1 MGTVMDL
8 RKEGFHMKKIFALLL
23 SMAMILAVLPL
34 TSLAQE
40 KYIIGVAFQNVT
52 SDTEIQKDYYTNEL
66 APALGMEFIFS
77 EAIKDTETLVTFIEN
92 CYAKGAVGIINYY
105 TAGRGRGAEA
115 ADQYEMF
122 FITQASK
129 LDDATLDLEYN
140 LGNCGASVDGMARA
154 YTAAMESVLADGEN
168 HSVLMCTTAAVGQVA
183 ASHYYSTQAM
193 LETMQ
198 NKYNLTYSKS
208 IDEIINTDS
217 PGEVDTGNPNIKI
230 FLVPGTD
237 NDKTLATISTPLQS
251 GDYDI
256 FVAVSGYANYT
267 SAIAEVERA
276 KNMDIKVVATASIE
290 KQTLTGFTTLDPLG
304 NPILNAVILN
314 PLNVAN
320 AFCAAAIYN
329 ALNGGAEALKD
340 ADGNAAQL
348 FVNPWPCPDAETY
361 ANIAKLD
368 TEHDTYVIN
377 ADDLQRLM
385 VTSNPDANHDS
396 YAEYLMELADID
408 AIIARKIK

>member
-1 MGTVMDL
+1 
-8 RKEGFHMKKIFALLL
+8 
-23 SMAMILAVLPL
+23 
-34 TSLAQE
+34 
-40 KYIIGVAFQNVT
+40 
-52 SDTEIQKDYYTNEL
+52 
-66 APALGMEFIFS
+66 
-77 EAIKDTETLVTFIEN
+77 
-92 CYAKGAVGIINYY
+92 
-105 TAGRGRGAEA
+105 
-115 ADQYEMF
+115 
-122 FITQASK
+122 
-129 LDDATLDLEYN
+129 
-140 LGNCGASVDGMARA
+140 
-154 YTAAMESVLADGEN
+154 
-168 HSVLMCTTAAVGQVA
+168 
-183 ASHYYSTQAM
+183 M